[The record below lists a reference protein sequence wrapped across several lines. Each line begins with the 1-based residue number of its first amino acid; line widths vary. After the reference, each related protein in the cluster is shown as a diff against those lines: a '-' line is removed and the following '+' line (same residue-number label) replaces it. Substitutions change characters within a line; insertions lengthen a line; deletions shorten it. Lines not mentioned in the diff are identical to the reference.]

1 MSETAIKEIYTKH
14 SKIYI
19 GLYIFFIFGAAMGDY
34 KVLNTALGAL
44 PKIVSAGAIGI
55 AALYILWSG
64 NFKNFKALSRFGILF
79 SSVIIEMIFCSIL
92 IWILDLQSFAYI
104 FKGISK
110 ISYQLLNI
118 LIVLAAVYMFEEN
131 AAKYT
136 FFGIAG
142 ANFVIIGLGALSTGI
157 GGAVRDMIS
166 NITSFGANDVIT
178 NSTFIRA
185 IEIHDITFVMG
196 VFFIY
201 FVFFCPG
208 EKYRWLYAGIA
219 MFLFFAG
226 LKRIAFLSL
235 FLGILFALICKLF
248 AARNQRRILIITAF
262 MIVAFCYFYI
272 VIIQKGIFTQFL
284 MDHEI
289 ELNGREKIYDY
300 ISNFYEVSPSYR
312 GKGYEF
318 CVQLLKSMKGTKEQ
332 VVAITAVHNDILK
345 MYVEMGFWG
354 FLLWILTYYVYQ
366 THWYISRCGE
376 KVAACFMAINVYML
390 ITYMTDNT
398 MFYYWSSMVIRMIP
412 LSFFFSPIKEV
423 PLKQTKRWEMNAF
436 QKWRYYKRER
446 DIKQQKKPRMRA
458 PSADNDLYL

>member
-1 MSETAIKEIYTKH
+1 MSETVKELYTKN
-14 SKIYI
+14 SKIFI
-19 GLYIFFIFGAAMGDY
+19 GLYIFCIFGAAMGDY
-34 KVLNTALGAL
+34 KVLNMALGAL
-44 PKIVSAGAIGI
+44 PKVVSAGALGL
-55 AALYILWSG
+55 AAIYILISG
-64 NFKNFKALSRFGILF
+64 NFKNFKALFRFGILF
-79 SSVIIEMIFCSIL
+79 SIVIIGMIFCSL
-92 IWILDLQSFAYI
+92 FIWILDLQSFAYI

-118 LIVLAAVYMFEEN
+118 AIVCSAVYMFEEK

-136 FFGIAG
+136 FIGIAS
-142 ANFVIIGLGALSTGI
+142 ANFVIIALGAATTGI
-157 GGAVRDMIS
+157 GGAINDMIA
-166 NITSFGANDVIT
+166 NITSFGDNDVIT

-201 FVFFCPG
+201 FLFFCPR
-208 EKYRWLYAGIA
+208 EKYRFVYAGIA
-219 MFLFFAG
+219 LFLFFAG

-235 FLGILFALICKLF
+235 ALGILFAFVCKLF
-248 AARNQRRILIITAF
+248 SAKNQRRILMITA
-262 MIVAFCYFYI
+262 IVIMAFCYFYI
-272 VIIQKGIFTQFL
+272 IIIQNGTFINFL
-284 MDHEI
+284 TEHEI

-300 ISNFYEVSPSYR
+300 ISNFYEVKPSYR

-354 FLLWILTYYVYQ
+354 FLFWILAYYAFQ

-376 KVAACFMAINVYML
+376 KVAICFMAINVYML

-398 MFYYWSSMVIRMIP
+398 MFYYWSSMVIRLIP
-412 LSFFFSPIKEV
+412 MSYFFDPVKEA
-423 PLKQTKRWEMNAF
+423 PLKQTNRLGMNPY
-436 QKWRYYKRER
+436 QRWRYNKRER
-446 DIKQQKKPRMRA
+446 DRIQRVKPRMTA
-458 PSADNDLYL
+458 PSRDNDLYI

>member
-1 MSETAIKEIYTKH
+1 MKELYTKN

-34 KVLNTALGAL
+34 KVLNAALGAL
-44 PKIVSAGAIGI
+44 PKVVSAGALGI
-55 AALYILWSG
+55 AVLYCLWSG

-79 SSVIIEMIFCSIL
+79 SSVIILMIFVSIF

-118 LIVLAAVYMFEEN
+118 LIVLAAVYMFEEK

-142 ANFVIIGLGALSTGI
+142 ANLVIIALGAASNGI
-157 GGAVRDMIS
+157 GAAVQDMIA
-166 NITSFGANDVIT
+166 NITSFGASDVIE

-196 VFFIY
+196 VFFLY
-201 FVFFCPG
+201 FLFFCPG
-208 EKYRWLYAGIA
+208 EKYRYVYAGIA
-219 MFLFFAG
+219 LFLFFAG

-235 FLGILFALICKLF
+235 ALGVVFALGCKML
-248 AARNQRRILIITAF
+248 AAKNQRRVLLFTAVF
-262 MIVAFCYFYI
+262 IVAFCYFYI
-272 VIIQKGIFTQFL
+272 YIIQKGIFTQFL
-284 MDHEI
+284 MEHEI
-289 ELNGREKIYDY
+289 ELNGREKIYDF
-300 ISNFYEVSPSYR
+300 ISRYYEVSPSYR

-318 CVQLLKSMKGTKEQ
+318 CVQLLKSMKDTKDQ
-332 VVAITAVHNDILK
+332 VVDITAVHNDILK
-345 MYVEMGFWG
+345 MYVELGFWG
-354 FLLWILTYYVYQ
+354 FFAWIGIYYIYQ

-376 KVAACFMAINVYML
+376 KVAVCFMTITLYML
-390 ITYMTDNT
+390 ITYLTDNT

-412 LSFFFSPIKEV
+412 LAFFFDPVKET
-423 PLKQTKRWEMNAF
+423 PLNYQQRWRLNAF
-436 QKWRYYKRER
+436 QKWRYNKRER
-446 DIKQQKKPRMRA
+446 DRIQQKKPRMTA
-458 PSADNDLYL
+458 PSRDNDIYL